1 MSVDPPC
8 TVNMD
13 ADVAVAF
20 VPVVMVNV
28 VNGAV
33 QSILDTDHLVLS
45 SPQCFFAAFCLHGLD
60 VDNGSGHF
68 RPLALLTASDPID
81 MSSCGFA
88 LP

>member
-1 MSVDPPC
+1 M
-8 TVNMD
+8 VNMD
-13 ADVAVAF
+13 ADVMVAF
-20 VPVVMVNV
+20 VPAVMVNV

-33 QSILDTDHLVLS
+33 QSILDADCPVLC
-45 SPQCFFAAFCLHGLD
+45 SPQCFFAVFCLRGLD

-68 RPLALLTASDPID
+68 RPLALLTAGDPID